1 MKKVLLTLLTS
12 IMLLTL
18 PVTTV
23 YASSLDDVVSET
35 SPESSSSSDSSSDSS
50 SVSSSKSKIPMTA
63 DEYIA
68 NTKDAADLT
77 NVDTKGA
84 SKVNEGIKT
93 VAAFIV
99 KILSYFL
106 TAFLVVR
113 VLLDLVYIALPFTR
127 SMLSNGYAGNAA
139 AGGAGMGGM
148 GGMGSPMGGMG
159 DMGMGGMGMGMRGGY
174 GMNRMGMG
182 GMGMGGAGM
191 GGSQMGASPAMGRVQ
206 LVSTAA
212 LNSVASENMPGPDGR
227 PQSALKAY
235 AKDMAVTLVIT
246 PVLLVLAITGVLSN
260 LGFLL
265 GDVIARGIASIGNMV

>member
-23 YASSLDDVVSET
+23 YASSLDDVVSGT
-35 SPESSSSSDSSSDSS
+35 SQESSSDSSSDSS

-139 AGGAGMGGM
+139 AGGSGMGGM

-159 DMGMGGMGMGMRGGY
+159 GMGMGGMGMGMRGGY

-265 GDVIARGIASIGNMV
+265 GDVIARGIASIGNMI

>member
-23 YASSLDDVVSET
+23 YASSLDDVVSGT
-35 SPESSSSSDSSSDSS
+35 SQESSSDSSSDSS

-159 DMGMGGMGMGMRGGY
+159 GMGGMGMGMRGGY

-182 GMGMGGAGM
+182 GMGGAGM

-235 AKDMAVTLVIT
+235 AKDMAITLVIT

-265 GDVIARGIASIGNMV
+265 GDVIARGIASIGNMI

>member
-23 YASSLDDVVSET
+23 YASSLDDVVSGT
-35 SPESSSSSDSSSDSS
+35 SQESSSDSSSDSS

-159 DMGMGGMGMGMRGGY
+159 GMGMGGMGMGMRGGY
-174 GMNRMGMG
+174 GMNRMGMS

-265 GDVIARGIASIGNMV
+265 GDVIARGIASIGNMI

>member
-35 SPESSSSSDSSSDSS
+35 SPESSSSSSSDSS

-159 DMGMGGMGMGMRGGY
+159 GMGMGGMGMGMRGGY

-265 GDVIARGIASIGNMV
+265 GDVIARGIASIGNMI

>member
-18 PVTTV
+18 PVTTA
-23 YASSLDDVVSET
+23 YASSLDDVVSGT
-35 SPESSSSSDSSSDSS
+35 SQESTDSSSSNSS
-50 SVSSSKSKIPMTA
+50 SVSSSKSSIPMTA
-63 DEYIA
+63 DEYIE

-159 DMGMGGMGMGMRGGY
+159 GMGGMSMGMRGGY

-182 GMGMGGAGM
+182 GMGMGSPMGGM

-246 PVLLVLAITGVLSN
+246 PILLVLAITGVLSN

-265 GDVIARGIASIGNMV
+265 GDVIARGIASIGNMI

>member
-1 MKKVLLTLLTS
+1 
-12 IMLLTL
+12 MLLTL

-35 SPESSSSSDSSSDSS
+35 SPESSSDSSSDSSSSDSS
-50 SVSSSKSKIPMTA
+50 SVSSSKSSIPMTA

-159 DMGMGGMGMGMRGGY
+159 GMGMGGMGMGMRGGY

-265 GDVIARGIASIGNMV
+265 GDVIARGIASIGNMI

>member
-18 PVTTV
+18 PVTTA
-23 YASSLDDVVSET
+23 YASSLDDVVSGT
-35 SPESSSSSDSSSDSS
+35 GQESTDSSSSDSS
-50 SVSSSKSKIPMTA
+50 SVSSSKSSIPMTA
-63 DEYIA
+63 DEYIE

-127 SMLSNGYAGNAA
+127 SVLSNGYAGNAA

-159 DMGMGGMGMGMRGGY
+159 GMGGMGMGMRGGY

-182 GMGMGGAGM
+182 GMGMGGMGMGGM

-227 PQSALKAY
+227 PQSALKEY

-246 PVLLVLAITGVLSN
+246 PILLVLAITGVLSN

-265 GDVIARGIASIGNMV
+265 GDVIARGIASIGNMI